1 MLVETSV
8 PPNSHSTAAWRY
20 SWNLEL
26 SGYIEICLD
35 KRDYDLPGNTQ
46 LAFVE
51 DAEIETIDGNPLAV
65 GALSCFLQGYAAIP
79 PRGSATPIRRV

>member
-8 PPNSHSTAAWRY
+8 PPNSHSTAALRY
-20 SWNLEL
+20 SWNVEL

-35 KRDYDLPGNTQ
+35 KRDYDLTGNTQ

-65 GALSCFLQGYAAIP
+65 GALSCFLQGYAAVP
-79 PRGSATPIRRV
+79 PGAAPPIRHV